1 MWPLFVDGFLFL
13 NAGGTAFVS
22 PCAMEKK
29 KCKMM
34 AVCGVAA
41 LGFGVG
47 TAMALGLLCSC
58 CLMRR
63 MMRCMACTKDI
74 ASCGLDVPA
83 APAEPEQS

>member
-1 MWPLFVDGFLFL
+1 MWPPFVDFFLFL
-13 NAGGTAFVS
+13 NAGASAFVS
-22 PCAMEKK
+22 SFAMDKTN
-29 KCKMM
+29 CKMM
-34 AVCGVAA
+34 AVCGVTA

-74 ASCGLDVPA
+74 ASCGLD
-83 APAEPEQS
+83 APACTTEADKS

>member
-1 MWPLFVDGFLFL
+1 MWPLSVDGFLFL
-13 NAGGTAFVS
+13 NAGETAAVS
-22 PCAMEKK
+22 SYAMEKK

-63 MMRCMACTKDI
+63 MMRCMACTKDV
-74 ASCGLDVPA
+74 ASCGLDAPA
-83 APAEPEQS
+83 APAEPEKS